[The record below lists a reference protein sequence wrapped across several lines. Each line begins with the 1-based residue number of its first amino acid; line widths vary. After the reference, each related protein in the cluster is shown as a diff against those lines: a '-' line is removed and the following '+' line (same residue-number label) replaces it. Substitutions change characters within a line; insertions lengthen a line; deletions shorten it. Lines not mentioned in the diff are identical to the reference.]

1 MVEHGTINSYAI
13 RDMGVNGSRS
23 SISVASNSTGFA
35 GVDGNL
41 DIGPTDLTQGTLTP
55 AIISLIPTVTNV
67 RYISVPQHT
76 FRGTIDS
83 YEIGASFE
91 PTASASVTKGEIT
104 FGGTDA
110 IKFTGSI
117 TFTPITSTSPASEFW
132 GIDRSVTF
140 GTSMNILSSTAGIVD
155 TGTTLVLIATDAF
168 TRYQTAI
175 GAVVDNAT
183 GLLCLATEYFANL
196 KSLFFH
202 VGGTTF
208 ELTANAQAWLC
219 SLNSLIGGKTNS
231 VYLIGLD
238 FINGLAFLERFYSV
252 FETGNNRVSLA
263 TTPFTHA
270 TTN

>member
-1 MVEHGTINSYAI
+1 MCVTFLCH
-13 RDMGVNGSRS
+13 
-23 SISVASNSTGFA
+23 SVS
-35 GVDGNL
+35 L
-41 DIGPTDLTQGTLTP
+41 LC
-55 AIISLIPTVTNV
+55 AIIAQSLFLPFSFDFLT
-67 RYISVPQHT
+67 RHT

-202 VGGTTF
+202 VGGVHDAIDILHF
-208 ELTANAQAWLC
+208 FHWSLSYRHHLSHLLRRFSLTA
-219 SLNSLIGGKTNS
+219 
-231 VYLIGLD
+231 
-238 FINGLAFLERFYSV
+238 R
-252 FETGNNRVSLA
+252 
-263 TTPFTHA
+263 
-270 TTN
+270 